1 MTSENYD
8 GRAVLEALTAN
19 VLNTRFED
27 VEQEITDNTKRRILD
42 IISNAN
48 RRKSS

>member
-1 MTSENYD
+1 MKRT
-8 GRAVLEALTAN
+8 VTEALIAD
-19 VLNTRFED
+19 VLNTHFED